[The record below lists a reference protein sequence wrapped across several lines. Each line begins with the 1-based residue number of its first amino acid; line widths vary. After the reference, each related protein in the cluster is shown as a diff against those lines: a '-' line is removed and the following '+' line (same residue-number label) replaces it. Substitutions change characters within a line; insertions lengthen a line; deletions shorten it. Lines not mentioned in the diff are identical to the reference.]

1 MIVSFG
7 NLTFDGDCPI
17 SGYTQTMNLNTEAQD
32 QDKGKPATLIKGP
45 GLEQQQFTVRLL
57 RPMGVVPETEIARY
71 RREIDRAVPQ
81 RLVMGGR
88 VIGGHKWLLKSVT
101 VKEVTLGPRG
111 KMLAASVELSFEEF
125 VKMGTKEEA
134 SDKKGSSGA
143 PGISAGLNMGVND
156 AYKVGWPSA
165 AEKADKVRG

>member
-1 MIVSFG
+1 MIASFG
-7 NLTFDGDCPI
+7 SLTFHTDRPI
-17 SGYTQTMNLNTEAQD
+17 SGYTQTMSLNTEAQD
-32 QDKGKPATLIKGP
+32 QDEGKPATLIKGP

-57 RPMGVVPETEIARY
+57 RPMGVTPETEIARY
-71 RREIDRAVPQ
+71 RRVIAGAVPQ

-88 VIGGHKWLLKSVT
+88 VIGRHKWLLKNAAVR
-101 VKEVTLGPRG
+101 EVTLGPRG

-125 VKMGTKEEA
+125 VKLGTKETSSGE
-134 SDKKGSSGA
+134 KGSSEA
-143 PGISAGLNMGVND
+143 PGTSPGLKMKVND